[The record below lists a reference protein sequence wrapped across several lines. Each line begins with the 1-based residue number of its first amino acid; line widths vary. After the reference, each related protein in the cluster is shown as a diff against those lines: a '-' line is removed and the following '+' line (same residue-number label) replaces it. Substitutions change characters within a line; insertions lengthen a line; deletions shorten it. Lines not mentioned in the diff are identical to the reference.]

1 MLFYQTMLDKTDYAL
16 HIYVQYSIQLHK
28 TKNKK
33 LLRIEKIQ
41 KLFFQQLQ
49 IEIREI
55 RNLKFEPLKNIFG
68 ILTFSNFL

>member
-1 MLFYQTMLDKTDYAL
+1 VLDKIDCVL

-55 RNLKFEPLKNIFG
+55 QNLEFELLKNIFG